1 MASEL
6 SRLTSLPKKKD
17 YFLRISTAAFGF
29 YASRHRDRHHGVDLV
44 RAARARHWLGQIREM
59 ESAQPARARTRSNG
73 SGTSRKNAQP
83 DESGAGNGSAP
94 GVDAAVQ
101 HLLNAPVVVL
111 LAIVILREAM
121 LQRSGRIARGQAF
134 NLWSFAANA
143 AWSNN

>member
-29 YASRHRDRHHGVDLV
+29 YAPGHFDRHHGMDLV

-59 ESAQPARARTRSNG
+59 ESAEPASAGTRSNG

-94 GVDAAVQ
+94 GIDAAVQ
-101 HLLNAPVVVL
+101 HFLSFPANTEHPQDHECDAV
-111 LAIVILREAM
+111 ATA
-121 LQRSGRIARGQAF
+121 
-134 NLWSFAANA
+134 LWAVFGT
-143 AWSNN
+143 